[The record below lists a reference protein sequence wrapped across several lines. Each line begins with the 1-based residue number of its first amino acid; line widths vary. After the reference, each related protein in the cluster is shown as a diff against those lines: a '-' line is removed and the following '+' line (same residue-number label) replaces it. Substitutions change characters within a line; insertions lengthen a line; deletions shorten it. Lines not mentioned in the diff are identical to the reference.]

1 LHGKWLKKSLG
12 IRSWEAA
19 QKIVRDWEARVG
31 SEPVS
36 VKDAFSRFL
45 ADCRERNLGWETARK
60 YRLLEREMTERFGVR
75 PVDAISVDDLSEY
88 RASWNLAANS
98 SHKKIERLRA
108 FFRFC
113 VDRGWLAENPAALLK
128 VPRYIKSPTLP
139 FTGVEMRGIMAAVEK
154 YPDRPPGRRLQVKT
168 FINVLRYS
176 GLRIGDVV
184 TLSRERITDGAI
196 FLYSHKT
203 GVAVRCPLP
212 DEVVEDVGR
221 LPGGFLFYSGACKPK
236 SAIGHWQRTLK
247 RVFQDAGVEKG
258 HAHRMRTSFA
268 VNLLARGVSLED
280 VAALLGNSIK
290 IAERHYA
297 PFVKVR
303 ADRLEEVVRRTFT

>member
-1 LHGKWLKKSLG
+1 
-12 IRSWEAA
+12 
-19 QKIVRDWEARVG
+19 
-31 SEPVS
+31 
-36 VKDAFSRFL
+36 
-45 ADCRERNLGWETARK
+45 
-60 YRLLEREMTERFGVR
+60 
-75 PVDAISVDDLSEY
+75 
-88 RASWNLAANS
+88 
-98 SHKKIERLRA
+98 
-108 FFRFC
+108 
-113 VDRGWLAENPAALLK
+113 
-128 VPRYIKSPTLP
+128 
-139 FTGVEMRGIMAAVEK
+139 
-154 YPDRPPGRRLQVKT
+154 
-168 FINVLRYS
+168 
-176 GLRIGDVV
+176 
-184 TLSRERITDGAI
+184 
-196 FLYSHKT
+196 
-203 GVAVRCPLP
+203 LP